1 MPRTPIA
8 FQVFIDAGLTQ
19 DVFVSHNYH
28 MSQKTALILSG
39 GGARGAY
46 QVGVLKGLAEILESK
61 KMKTNPFQILS
72 GVSAGAIN
80 TAKLASCPDDFSTS
94 VEKLIYL
101 WSQLKSDQV
110 YKTNLFSLDL
120 FSIAK
125 IFKDRS
131 SLSFNALLDTTPLKK
146 LLEEHIDFK
155 QIAQNIKDKKYE
167 SVIITA
173 NNYHHQAAVSFID
186 KQSGIKKSAWHDSRR
201 VPEYTTLDVEHVM
214 ASAAIPVLFPPINI
228 NGDDYGDGCVRNN
241 TPCSPSLRMGAEK
254 LFVVGVRTQNFFDEP
269 ATPASANDHRKTSL
283 VNIFNTLLNAVLLD
297 SVEQDVHRI
306 QRINELVRKA
316 NLHEVET
323 TEPNAK
329 NKTKLLKE
337 IPALCISPSVNIG
350 EIARA
355 HAHHLPRLLRT
366 TLNAFGSLD
375 DANEII
381 SYLLFDAD
389 FCKKLISHGYDD
401 AFSSKKE
408 ICDFFE
414 I

>member
-1 MPRTPIA
+1 
-8 FQVFIDAGLTQ
+8 
-19 DVFVSHNYH
+19 

-61 KMKTNPFQILS
+61 KKNFNPFQILS

-80 TAKLASCPDDFSTS
+80 AAKLASCPDEFSTS

-101 WSQLKSDQV
+101 WSQLKSGQV

-120 FSIAK
+120 FSVAN
-125 IFKDRS
+125 IFKSRS
-131 SLSFNALLDTTPLKK
+131 PISFNALLDTSPLKS

-155 QIAQNIKDKKYE
+155 QITQNIKDKKYE

-173 NNYHHQAAVSFID
+173 NNYFDKAAVSFIE
-186 KQSGIKKSAWHDSRR
+186 KHSSIKKSSWNDSRR
-201 VPEYTTLDVEHVM
+201 IPEYTSLDVEHVM
-214 ASAAIPVLFPPINI
+214 ASSAIPILFPPINI
-228 NGDDYGDGCVRNN
+228 NGYDYGDGCVRNS
-241 TPCSPSLRMGAEK
+241 TPCSPSLRMGADK
-254 LFVVGVRTQNFFDEP
+254 LFVIGVRTQIPFDEAAVKVSTSKEP
-269 ATPASANDHRKTSL
+269 HPASM

-306 QRINELVRKA
+306 LRINELVRKA
-316 NLHEVET
+316 ALKEVEAS
-323 TEPNAK
+323 ESNAK
-329 NKTKLLKE
+329 NKSKLLRE

-401 AFSSKKE
+401 AYNLKKE

-414 I
+414 V